1 MQPQA
6 KPSYNV
12 LYTIDLEE
20 VNDDLQKKL
29 DTLQGNELCE
39 ITHQKTWV
47 AVVFVCYKYEL
58 V

>member
-39 ITHQKTWV
+39 ITHEKLGV
-47 AVVFVCYKYEL
+47 AVVFVCYK
-58 V
+58 